1 MNVLL
6 LISLIVGVG
15 LIFTSNLLLL
25 RLTTLTPLQAAAG
38 VALAILGIC
47 LPWAIVA
54 WPGSDVLA
62 IRLAI
67 YLMTTFVCG
76 IYFNVRRSLN
86 GSHHKPWHWGPAAIT
101 GFFVVLIIVD
111 SVFILLAARGLSPQ
125 LSTQLLPGA
134 PDKGPVSSVF
144 PGVISHDFQE
154 KEALYNVYLQ
164 QRRQQIERGWQ
175 VRKGWLTK
183 PIQGEPTA
191 FKVAAQTRYG
201 EPLSGA
207 VVTGQFLRP
216 ADSRLDKN
224 FLLPEVAP
232 GVYQGEFSLPAPGRW
247 NVVLQLQRDGQ
258 THEIRASTSV
268 LAR

>member
-1 MNVLL
+1 MNAML
-6 LISLIVGVG
+6 LISLFVGMG
-15 LIFTSNLLLL
+15 LIIASNFLLL
-25 RLTTLTPLQAAAG
+25 RLTTLTALQAATG

-54 WPGSDVLA
+54 WPGGDVLA

-76 IYFNVRRSLN
+76 IYFGSRSSPD
-86 GSHHKPWHWGPAAIT
+86 GAHHQRWHWGPAAIT
-101 GFFVVLIIVD
+101 GFFMVLIIVD

-125 LSTQLLPGA
+125 LSTQLLPDA
-134 PDKGPVSSVF
+134 PDKGSVSSVF

-154 KEALYNVYLQ
+154 KEALYNDYLR
-164 QRRQQIERGWQ
+164 QRRQQTERGWQ
-175 VRKGWLTK
+175 VQKGWLTK
-183 PIQGEPTA
+183 PIQGEPAA
-191 FKVAAQTRYG
+191 FKVVAQTRHG

-216 ADSRLDKN
+216 ADSRLDKD
-224 FLLPEVAP
+224 FSLPEVAP
-232 GVYQGEFSLPAPGRW
+232 GVYQGGFSLPAPGRW
-247 NVVLQLQRDGQ
+247 NVVLQLRRDGE

>member
-1 MNVLL
+1 MNAML
-6 LISLIVGVG
+6 LISLLVGIG
-15 LIFTSNLLLL
+15 LIIASNFLLL
-25 RLTTLTPLQAAAG
+25 RLTTLTALQAATG
-38 VALAILGIC
+38 VALVVLGIC

-54 WPGSDVLA
+54 WPGGDVFA

-76 IYFNVRRSLN
+76 IYFNSRDSLD
-86 GSHHKPWHWGPAAIT
+86 STHRQSWHWGPAAIT

-183 PIQGEPTA
+183 PIQGQSTT
-191 FKVAAQTRYG
+191 FKVAAQTRQG

-207 VVTGQFLRP
+207 LVTGQFLRP
-216 ADSRLDKN
+216 ADSRLDKD
-224 FLLPEVAP
+224 FSLPEVAP
-232 GVYQGEFSLPAPGRW
+232 GVYQRDFSLPAPGRW
-247 NVVLQLQRDGQ
+247 NVILQLRRDGE

>member
-1 MNVLL
+1 
-6 LISLIVGVG
+6 
-15 LIFTSNLLLL
+15 
-25 RLTTLTPLQAAAG
+25 
-38 VALAILGIC
+38 
-47 LPWAIVA
+47 
-54 WPGSDVLA
+54 
-62 IRLAI
+62 
-67 YLMTTFVCG
+67 
-76 IYFNVRRSLN
+76 
-86 GSHHKPWHWGPAAIT
+86 
-101 GFFVVLIIVD
+101 VVLIIVD

-175 VRKGWLTK
+175 VQKGWLTK
-183 PIQGEPTA
+183 PIEGEPTA
-191 FKVAAQTRYG
+191 FKVAAQTRRG

-224 FLLPEVAP
+224 FSLPEVAP
-232 GVYQGEFSLPAPGRW
+232 GVYEGELSLPAPGRW
-247 NVVLQLQRDGQ
+247 SVVLQIQRDGE

>member
-1 MNVLL
+1 MNALL
-6 LISLIVGVG
+6 LISLLVGVG
-15 LIFTSNLLLL
+15 LIVASNFLLL

-38 VALAILGIC
+38 VALVTLGIC
-47 LPWAIVA
+47 LPWAIVV
-54 WPGSDVLA
+54 WPGGDVLA

-76 IYFNVRRSLN
+76 IYFSSRNSPDGDRRQR
-86 GSHHKPWHWGPAAIT
+86 WHWGPAAIT
-101 GFFVVLIIVD
+101 GFFVALIIVD

-125 LSTQLLPGA
+125 LSSQLLPGA

-144 PGVISHDFQE
+144 PGVIFHDFQE

-164 QRRQQIERGWQ
+164 QRRQQTERGWQ

-183 PIQGEPTA
+183 PIEGEPTA
-191 FKVAAQTRYG
+191 FKVAAQTRHG

-207 VVTGQFLRP
+207 LVTGQFLRP
-216 ADSRLDKN
+216 ADSRLDKD
-224 FLLPEVAP
+224 FTLAEVAP
-232 GVYQGEFSLPAPGRW
+232 GVYQGELSLPAPGRW
-247 NVVLQLQRDGQ
+247 NLVLQLQRGSE